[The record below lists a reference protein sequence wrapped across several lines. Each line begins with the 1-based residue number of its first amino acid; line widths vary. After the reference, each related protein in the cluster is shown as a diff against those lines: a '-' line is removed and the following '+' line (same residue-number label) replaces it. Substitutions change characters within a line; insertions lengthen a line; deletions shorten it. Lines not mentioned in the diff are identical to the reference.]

1 MNSHKT
7 SPVIRPATP
16 RSDIQSYC
24 LKYLHQEKK
33 CQMLALSHKSV
44 KACCPCSPLHPYRA
58 EPTANCKLAESVMSV
73 QLCWLYQPRG
83 RAHSDFRRGV
93 REMQPYQLHRARGA
107 AAGRNLLSV
116 RRDCL
121 LALMP
126 PPHLRRLKQLG
137 NGTIG
142 TEMQQLCS
150 IISFSEQLGILG
162 MHFRLPVLQFG
173 SITAI
178 HLCTLVFLSFAT
190 AICIFLSP
198 PQIAGKKA
206 GE

>member
-7 SPVIRPATP
+7 SPVIRPVTP
-16 RSDIQSYC
+16 RLDIQSYC
-24 LKYLHQEKK
+24 LKYLHQGKK
-33 CQMLALSHKSV
+33 CQMLAVSHKSV
-44 KACCPCSPLHPYRA
+44 KACCPRSPLHPNRD

-73 QLCWLYQPRG
+73 HLCWLYQTRG
-83 RAHSDFRRGV
+83 PAHSDFRRGV
-93 REMQPYQLHRARGA
+93 REMQHCQLHRARGA

-126 PPHLRRLKQLG
+126 PAHLRWLRQLG
-137 NGTIG
+137 NGTTG

-150 IISFSEQLGILG
+150 IISCSEQLGIPG

-173 SITAI
+173 
-178 HLCTLVFLSFAT
+178 
-190 AICIFLSP
+190 
-198 PQIAGKKA
+198 
-206 GE
+206 